1 MTQGSATYQVGE
13 KGGVAQ
19 TLPFGVRVALLA
31 FITLVA
37 AALIALCPQT
47 AYAAGVDAGGA
58 SAGEDAAVDDAAG
71 FGLVGFVRNN
81 AGTERAVGGSDLG
94 YRYPLQSESTLVVVN
109 TPAAVVVHIDD
120 AAAQAAGFDPAD
132 AGDQNALR
140 ALVENLDRTHSRGDA
155 VLADAAEKPWA
166 FTTAPTYEEGAY
178 RYRFV
183 VEADGRR
190 YTAVEPADLS
200 AGADPSAA
208 ADAQGLDL
216 GDGAL
221 WSVNARLVPAADVA
235 RASAPTW
242 AEQLHAFFSD
252 IDYRPF
258 WVSLKT
264 SALALVFTFVLGLA
278 AAWRTMGTSSRLKGV
293 LDSVFTIPMV
303 LPPTVCGFLLMLL
316 FGQSTAVGRWLIVH
330 GVDIV
335 FTWPAAVVSAV
346 VVSFPL
352 MYRTALGAF
361 EGLDSHMLD
370 AARTLGW
377 SEGRIFRRLM
387 LPLAWPSIAA
397 GTVLAFARAMGEF
410 GCTLFFAGNYA
421 GVTQTI
427 PIAIYFEWMGGS
439 SAVALFWVAVVIVFS
454 FAVILFINLYTAHAQ
469 AYRGRGLTR
478 AEERRLRR
486 AERAGK
492 AGQGGKSGQQDM
504 TWAEGA
510 DRAFATGLETEQADA
525 DAPHIDQE
533 ALRALLGGEP
543 ATGASGGARSHG
555 GSPAAAETGANP
567 APGDAT
573 ADAGVAAPR
582 AGKAEKPA
590 PSAAGSQ
597 AIPRADNAEEGGA

>member
-1 MTQGSATYQVGE
+1 MTQGSTTYHAGE
-13 KGGVAQ
+13 KGGAAQ
-19 TLPFGVRVALLA
+19 ALPFGACAAPQCAVLVAFAVLIALLA
-31 FITLVA
+31 LF
-37 AALIALCPQT
+37 ALCPQ
-47 AYAAGVDAGGA
+47 AALAAEDAPQDA
-58 SAGEDAAVDDAAG
+58 APAEADAAVDDGAG
-71 FGLVGFVRNN
+71 FGLASFVRNN
-81 AGTERAVGGSDLG
+81 AGTERAVGSTSLG
-94 YRYPLQSESTLVVVN
+94 YRYPLQDGSTLVMVN
-109 TPAAVVVHIDD
+109 APETVVVHVDED
-120 AAAQAAGFDPAD
+120 AARAAGFDPAD
-132 AGDQNALR
+132 SGDQAALR
-140 ALVENLDRTHSRGDA
+140 ALVEKLDRTHSRGGA
-155 VLADAAEKPWA
+155 VLADSAGKPWA
-166 FTTAPTYEEGAY
+166 FTTAPTYEEGPY
-178 RYRFV
+178 RYRFA

-190 YTAVEPADLS
+190 YTAVEPADLP

-208 ADAQGLDL
+208 AEAQGLDL

-221 WSVNARLVPAADVA
+221 WSANAQLVPAADVA
-235 RASAPTW
+235 RAPAPTW
-242 AEQLHAFFSD
+242 GEQLRAFFEG

-316 FGQSTAVGRWLIVH
+316 FGQSTAVGRWLIAH

-361 EGLDSHMLD
+361 EGLDSRMLD

-377 SEGRIFRRLM
+377 SEARIFRRLM

-469 AYRGRGLTR
+469 TYRSRGITR

-486 AERAGK
+486 AQR
-492 AGQGGKSGQQDM
+492 
-504 TWAEGA
+504 TGA
-510 DRAFATGLETEQADA
+510 QPAADAADA
-525 DAPHIDQE
+525 DAPHIDQD
-533 ALRALLGGEP
+533 ALRALLGVAEP
-543 ATGASGGARSHG
+543 ADEG
-555 GSPAAAETGANP
+555 
-567 APGDAT
+567 
-573 ADAGVAAPR
+573 AAPR
-582 AGKAEKPA
+582 AGK
-590 PSAAGSQ
+590 
-597 AIPRADNAEEGGA
+597 GGA